1 MKLAVL
7 ADIHAN
13 LAALERVVEFI
24 DAWQPDVV
32 VVGGDVINR
41 GPQPAEC
48 LALVLERQRTHGW
61 LTVLGNHEEYVIQ
74 QAGPNPP
81 GAGAADAD
89 IYRPTRWTLARL
101 GGDIAPLQAM
111 PFQESIAGPDGSEV
125 RIVHASTRGT
135 RDGIFPQT
143 PDDTLREQIGSPAPA
158 VLCVG
163 HTHWP
168 LVRRLDDTLV
178 ANVGAVGLPFDGD
191 PRASYGQ
198 VTWAA
203 GSGWQAEVIRLDY
216 DWQRTEEAY
225 VSTGFLEQAGPLA
238 RLHLAEL
245 RSARSQLFSWVA
257 EYEDQIL
264 HGRIAVGEAVDRWL
278 AGWE

>member
-13 LAALERVVEFI
+13 LAALETTIRDI
-24 DAWQPDVV
+24 DAWQPDAVV
-32 VVGGDVINR
+32 VAGDVVNR

-61 LTVLGNHEEYVIQ
+61 RTVLGNHEEYVIQ
-74 QAGPNPP
+74 QAGSNPP
-81 GAGAADAD
+81 GVGASAD

-101 GGDIAPLQAM
+101 DGDITPLQAM
-111 PFQESIAGPDGSEV
+111 PFQQTIAAPDGSEV
-125 RIVHASTRGT
+125 RVVHASTRGT
-135 RDGIFPQT
+135 RDGIFPMT
-143 PDDTLREQIGSPAPA
+143 DDTTLREQVGHPAPA

-168 LVRRLDDTLV
+168 LVRRVDSTLV
-178 ANVGAVGLPFDGD
+178 INVGSVGLPFDKD
-191 PRASYGQ
+191 PRASYGRL
-198 VTWAA
+198 TWTDA
-203 GSGWQAEVIRLDY
+203 GWHAEVVRLNY
-216 DWQRTEEAY
+216 DRQRTEEAY
-225 VSTGFLEQAGPLA
+225 GTTGFLEQAGPLA

-257 EYEDQIL
+257 AYEDEIL
-264 HGRIAVGEAVDRWL
+264 HNRITVEEAVDRWL
-278 AGWE
+278 AGSQ

>member
-13 LAALERVVEFI
+13 LAALERVVEDV

-32 VVGGDVINR
+32 VVGGDVVNR

-61 LTVLGNHEEYVIQ
+61 LTVLGNHEEYVIS
-74 QAGPNPP
+74 QAGPDPP
-81 GAGAADAD
+81 GAGADAD

-111 PFQESIAGPDGSEV
+111 PFQQNVVSPVSGEV

-143 PDDTLREQIGSPAPA
+143 RDDTLRLQVGSPPPA

-168 LVRRLDDTLV
+168 LVRQVDDTLV
-178 ANVGAVGLPFDGD
+178 VNVGSVGLPFDGD
-191 PRASYGQ
+191 TRASYGQ
-198 VTWAA
+198 LTWEN
-203 GSGWQAEVIRLDY
+203 GGWQAEVVRLAY
-216 DWQRTEEAY
+216 DRQRTEEAY
-225 VSTGFLEQAGPLA
+225 VATGFLEQAGPLA

-245 RSARSQLFSWVA
+245 RSARSQLYSWVIA
-257 EYEDQIL
+257 YEDEIL
-264 HGRIAVGEAVDRWL
+264 HHRISVDEAVDRWL
-278 AGWE
+278 ADGE

>member
-13 LAALERVVEFI
+13 LAALERVVEDV

-32 VVGGDVINR
+32 VVGGDVVNR

-61 LTVLGNHEEYVIQ
+61 LTVLGNHEEYVIS
-74 QAGPNPP
+74 QAGPDPP
-81 GAGAADAD
+81 GAGADAD

-111 PFQESIAGPDGSEV
+111 PFQQSVVRPDSGEV

-143 PDDTLREQIGSPAPA
+143 RDDTLRLQVGSPPPA

-168 LVRRLDDTLV
+168 LVRQVDDTLV
-178 ANVGAVGLPFDGD
+178 VNVGSVGLPFDGD
-191 PRASYGQ
+191 TRASYGQ
-198 VTWAA
+198 LTWEN
-203 GSGWQAEVIRLDY
+203 GGWQAEVVRLAY
-216 DWQRTEEAY
+216 DRQRTEEAY
-225 VSTGFLEQAGPLA
+225 VTTGFLEQAGPLA

-245 RSARSQLFSWVA
+245 RSARSQLYSWVIA
-257 EYEDQIL
+257 YEDEIL
-264 HGRIAVGEAVDRWL
+264 HHRISVDEAVDRWL
-278 AGWE
+278 ADGE

>member
-13 LAALERVVEFI
+13 LAALERVVEDV

-32 VVGGDVINR
+32 VVGGDVVNR

-61 LTVLGNHEEYVIQ
+61 LTVLGNHEEYVIS
-74 QAGPNPP
+74 QAGPDPP
-81 GAGAADAD
+81 GAGADAD

-111 PFQESIAGPDGSEV
+111 PFQQSVVRLDSGEV

-143 PDDTLREQIGSPAPA
+143 RDDTLRLQVGSPPPA

-168 LVRRLDDTLV
+168 LVRQVDDTLV
-178 ANVGAVGLPFDGD
+178 VNVGSVGLPFDGD
-191 PRASYGQ
+191 TRASYGQ
-198 VTWAA
+198 LTWEN
-203 GSGWQAEVIRLDY
+203 GGWQAEVVRLAY
-216 DWQRTEEAY
+216 DRQRTEEAY
-225 VSTGFLEQAGPLA
+225 VTTGFLEQAGPLA

-245 RSARSQLFSWVA
+245 RSARSQLYSWVIA
-257 EYEDQIL
+257 YEDEIL
-264 HGRIAVGEAVDRWL
+264 HHRISVDEAVDRWL
-278 AGWE
+278 ADGE

>member
-13 LAALERVVEFI
+13 LAALERVVEDI

-32 VVGGDVINR
+32 VVGGDVVNR

-48 LALVLERQRTHGW
+48 LTLVLERQQTRGW
-61 LTVLGNHEEYVIQ
+61 LTVIGNHEEYVIA

-81 GAGAADAD
+81 GKGADAG

-101 GGDIAPLQAM
+101 SGDIRPLQAM
-111 PFQESIAGPDGSEV
+111 PFARSVAGQDGSEARV
-125 RIVHASTRGT
+125 VHASTRGT

-143 PDDTLREQIGSPAPA
+143 PDDTLRKQTGSPPPA

-168 LVRRLDDTLV
+168 LVRTIDDTLV
-178 ANVGAVGLPFDGD
+178 VNVGSVGLPFDGD
-191 PRASYGQ
+191 PRAGYGRL
-198 VTWAA
+198 TWSQ
-203 GSGWQAEVIRLDY
+203 GGWQAQVVRLDY
-216 DWQRTEEAY
+216 DRQRTEEAY
-225 VSTGFLEQAGPLA
+225 ITTGFLDQAGPLA

-245 RSARSQLFSWVA
+245 RTARSQLFSWVA
-257 EYEDQIL
+257 EYEDEIL
-264 HGRIAVGEAVDRWL
+264 HGRISVGDAVDRWL
-278 AGWE
+278 AGGE